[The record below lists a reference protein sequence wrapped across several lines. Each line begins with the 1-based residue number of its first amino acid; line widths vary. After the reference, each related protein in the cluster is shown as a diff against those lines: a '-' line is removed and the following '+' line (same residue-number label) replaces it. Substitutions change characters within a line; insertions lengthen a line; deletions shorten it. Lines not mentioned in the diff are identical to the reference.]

1 MEDGLG
7 KLVLF
12 DRPVRP
18 VTETRLRE
26 KREGQIVIFT
36 GVRYE
41 RNEKPDTGAGT
52 DPAKPNRK
60 RV

>member
-1 MEDGLG
+1 MG